1 MKVNYQVLKD
11 LNVEALSINGDQLSC
26 YWVIQ
31 SGIEK
36 YLNNETLTEQHKEF
50 LIQLNVLVESEEDIA
65 RKNIVGPFKF
75 STDGTTNS

>member
-1 MKVNYQVLKD
+1 MKVNYEVLKD
-11 LNVEALSINGDQLSC
+11 LNVDALTANGDQLSC

-31 SGIEK
+31 SGVER

-50 LIQLNVLVESEEDIA
+50 LIQLNVLVESEEDIS

-75 STDGTTNS
+75 STDGVTNS